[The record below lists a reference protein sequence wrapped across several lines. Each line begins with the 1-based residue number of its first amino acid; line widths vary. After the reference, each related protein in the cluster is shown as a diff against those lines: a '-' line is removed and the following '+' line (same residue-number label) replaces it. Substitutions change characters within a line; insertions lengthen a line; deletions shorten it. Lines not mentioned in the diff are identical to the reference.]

1 MRIIGR
7 RWRVQ
12 KFKPF
17 GTLRTGAFKGM
28 GVAVEEQPPAPRLR
42 LYWTLRHACR
52 ERDRLNGGMELM
64 HAKERFRVVR
74 FR

>member
-1 MRIIGR
+1 MRNPLQR

-12 KFKPF
+12 KFRPVTTVRGPF
-17 GTLRTGAFKGM
+17 WGM
-28 GVAVEEQPPAPRLR
+28 GMTVEEQPPAPRLR
-42 LYWTLRHACR
+42 LFWTLRNAAR
-52 ERDRLNGGMELM
+52 ERDRLNTGMELI